1 MVLKKVKN
9 YNSLAAA
16 VAMLSTR
23 LSILFVKMGSVGVS
37 MWSMMSV
44 RSVVTCFFSSMW
56 QDNRLF
62 ARIIS
67 LISIIALHAFEGGI
81 NDGGY

>member
-1 MVLKKVKN
+1 MR
-9 YNSLAAA
+9 A
-16 VAMLSTR
+16 V
-23 LSILFVKMGSVGVS
+23 
-37 MWSMMSV
+37 
-44 RSVVTCFFSSMW
+44 FSSMW